1 MKRKRLGK
9 LGSTGKG
16 KRRRPLLSRK
26 TRIRKGPGRKSR
38 KGLPGKPGKKSL
50 QLRKKKATPPVTQGA
65 RCAGHTGNRNTIGA
79 AGDSAPRSWASRR
92 NCRRETP
99 ISRATPKHTTWGSTP
114 VSPRASRTGISWSLA
129 DRAAGI
135 AADQGCG
142 YIGAGAYCAAPI
154 AHGELWDKAG
164 SRNFR
169 PDMVDFLTESLPGT
183 LFRQESG
190 EHT

>member
-1 MKRKRLGK
+1 MMKRKRLGK

-79 AGDSAPRSWASRR
+79 AGDSAPPELGVPPELPPGDAYQQGYTEAY
-92 NCRRETP
+92 NV
-99 ISRATPKHTTWGSTP
+99 GF
-114 VSPRASRTGISWSLA
+114 
-129 DRAAGI
+129 DAGF
-135 AADQGCG
+135 AKGFEDG
-142 YIGAGAYCAAPI
+142 
-154 AHGELWDKAG
+154 HKLELG
-164 SRNFR
+164 
-169 PDMVDFLTESLPGT
+169 
-183 LFRQESG
+183 
-190 EHT
+190 